1 MTAPIGAIVELTYD
15 SEVPVEVGDWI
26 RTGTGRGYQVV
37 AVRVAQRGERAGVR
51 HYLRAVVAE
60 EVPHGAPP
68 NARVH
73 ALYWY
78 RRERSRPR

>member
-1 MTAPIGAIVELTYD
+1 MAAPVGAIVSITYD
-15 SEVPVEVGDWI
+15 SEHPLEVGDWL
-26 RTGTGRGYQVV
+26 RTPTNRGYQVV

-60 EVPHGAPP
+60 AVPHGAPP

-73 ALYWY
+73 PLFWY
-78 RRERSRPR
+78 PRKRSRAR